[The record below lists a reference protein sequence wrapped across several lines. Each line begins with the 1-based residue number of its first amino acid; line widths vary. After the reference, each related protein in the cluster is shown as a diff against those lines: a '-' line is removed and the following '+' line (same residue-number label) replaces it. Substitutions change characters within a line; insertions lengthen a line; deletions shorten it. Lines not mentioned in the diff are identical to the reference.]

1 MKYLTNKKL
10 WAAIIGLVT
19 AFGTLM
25 VTLDEAKANTSFAQG
40 FSVDGAYMSK
50 VDNGTCHAIFGPC
63 QYGLTGGWV
72 KGGWSD
78 LNFSNV
84 EIWITGN
91 IPTGCNAKVGVTG
104 FTTPRLIRTGSYTA
118 GTIEGGIVLFSQW
131 FFEMSCAYH
140 SIFFDT
146 NINGV
151 LDWQGMESCQWQPNL
166 AGASEYQSCYA
177 TYNSALHTKLA
188 GSDNLYGAYVKTPIS
203 GKYVIGAGSEVLTSS
218 SRELYYFYQYWEGG
232 VLKRKY
238 MKQTGYANTALVDST
253 TATPIY
259 SKTKIQAGKIVF
271 AGTVAKVAGRVYY
284 VKVDSSLD
292 GVPNSGYD
300 IEIPALP

>member
-10 WAAIIGLVT
+10 WAAIIGVVT
-19 AFGTLM
+19 AIGTLM
-25 VTLDEAKANTSFAQG
+25 VTFDEVKANTSFAQG
-40 FSVDGAYMSK
+40 FTANRASLSK
-50 VDNGTCHAIFGPC
+50 VDNGTCHAIFGN
-63 QYGLTGGWV
+63 GMVGSGNAWI

-84 EIWITGN
+84 EIWITGT
-91 IPTGCNAKVGVTG
+91 IPTGCTALKGVPG
-104 FTTPRLIRTGSYTA
+104 FTQPYLIRTGAYTA
-118 GTIEGGIVLFSQW
+118 GTIEGAVLS
-131 FFEMSCAYH
+131 FFNFIPMACAYH

-166 AGASEYQSCYA
+166 AGAEEYQSYYA
-177 TYNSALHTKLA
+177 TYSSTIHTKLA
-188 GSDNLYGAYVKTPIS
+188 GSDNLYGAYTKASIS
-203 GKYVIGAGSEVLTSS
+203 SKYQIGVGSEVLTSS
-218 SRELYYFYQYWEGG
+218 SRELYFFYQYWEGG

-238 MKQTGYANTALVDST
+238 LKQTGYADTGLVDST

-259 SKTKIQAGKIVF
+259 SKTKIQAGKIVL

>member
-25 VTLDEAKANTSFAQG
+25 VTLDEAKANTSFPQG
-40 FSVDGAYMSK
+40 LNVTYSKASK
-50 VDNGTCHAIFGPC
+50 VDNGTSHAYFGP
-63 QYGLTGGWV
+63 GKVGSGNAWV

-78 LNFSNV
+78 NNYANV
-84 EIWITGN
+84 EIWCTGVIPSGCTASPN
-91 IPTGCNAKVGVTG
+91 ITG
-104 FTTPRLIRTGSYTA
+104 FTKPYLSRTGSYTA
-118 GTIEGGIVLFSQW
+118 GNLEGAVLSFFNFIPMACSYQQIV
-131 FFEMSCAYH
+131 
-140 SIFFDT
+140 FDT
-146 NINGV
+146 NINGT
-151 LDWQGMESCQWQPNL
+151 LDTAGMEIAEWRESL
-166 AGASEYQSCYA
+166 AGAQEYQSSYA
-177 TYNSALHTKLA
+177 PYNSTLHTKLA
-188 GSDNLYGAYVKTPIS
+188 GANNLYGAYVKTPIS
-203 GKYVIGAGSEVLTSS
+203 GKYQIGVGSEVLTSS
-218 SRELYYFYQYWEGG
+218 FREIYYFYQYWEGG

-238 MKQTGYANTALVDST
+238 LKQTGYANTALVDSD

-259 SKTKIQAGKIVF
+259 SKTKIEAGKIVL

-300 IEIPALP
+300 IEIPQFP

>member
-10 WAAIIGLVT
+10 WAAIIGLIT

-40 FSVDGAYMSK
+40 FSVDRAYMSK
-50 VDNGTCHAIFGPC
+50 VDNGTCHAIFGN
-63 QYGLTGGWV
+63 GMVGSGNAWI

-78 LNFSNV
+78 LSFSNV
-84 EIWITGN
+84 EIWITGT
-91 IPTGCNAKVGVTG
+91 IPAGCTALTGVPG
-104 FTTPRLIRTGSYTA
+104 FTSPKLLRTGSYTA
-118 GTIEGGIVLFSQW
+118 GTIEGGVMN
-131 FFEMSCAYH
+131 FFNFVEMACAYH

-166 AGASEYQSCYA
+166 ASGGSYQSNY
-177 TYNSALHTKLA
+177 TSYSSTLHTKLA
-188 GSDNLYGAYVKTPIS
+188 GANNLYGVYVKTPIS
-203 GKYVIGAGSEVLTSS
+203 GKYQIGVGAEVNIAVDH
-218 SRELYYFYQYWEGG
+218 ELYYFYQYLEGG
-232 VLKRKY
+232 VIKRKY
-238 MKQTGYANTALVDST
+238 LKQTGYANTALVDSA

-271 AGTVAKVAGRVYY
+271 AGTVPKVAGRVYY
-284 VKVDSSLD
+284 VKADYLRD
-292 GVPNSGYD
+292 GIPNYGYD
-300 IEIPALP
+300 IEIPQFP